1 MSPPTNPERSRIH
14 TEIELK
20 LEGVRT
26 QIRAD
31 QTKIVQAKIDERK
44 TQKDQGQIPPVLAK
58 NPQPDPEPV
67 LIQDINQILSV
78 TPCPCCTKNID
89 IARYIKQTDDVPR
102 AGSFSVC
109 PECAE
114 IIALTD
120 EMTFKS
126 LTADD
131 VLFLAQ
137 DVNACAELEAQQQK
151 VRTKTKPKK

>member
-1 MSPPTNPERSRIH
+1 MSLPNNSERSRLH
-14 TEIELK
+14 TEIERR
-20 LEGVRT
+20 LESVRT

-44 TQKDQGQIPPVLAK
+44 TQKDQGQVPPVLAE
-58 NPQPDPEPV
+58 NPQPTPEPV
-67 LIQDINQILSV
+67 LVQDISQILSV

-89 IARYIKQTDDVPR
+89 MARYIKQTDDVPR

-109 PECAE
+109 LECAE

-120 EMTFKS
+120 EMTFRS

-137 DVNACAELEAQQQK
+137 DASACAELEAQQQK
-151 VRTKTKPKK
+151 VRTKPKPKK